1 MMALFPIDDK
11 PLPRLSDVTL
21 CRGGG
26 VDVPARTASAA
37 AANPGAD
44 APRPARGC
52 KGIMERFAG
61 AGGACA
67 AARGG
72 IGGGSTMVGVY

>member
-1 MMALFPIDDK
+1 MALFPIDDK
-11 PLPRLSDVTL
+11 PLPRLSDVTI

-26 VDVPARTASAA
+26 VDVPGSAAAA

-44 APRPARGC
+44 APTPVRGC
-52 KGIMERFAG
+52 KGIMEQFAG

-67 AARGG
+67 AAGGG
-72 IGGGSTMVGVY
+72 IGGGSVMVGVY